1 MFRTNAQPDNAR
13 KAVGKHIRRGH
24 NFHSQMMNSDD
35 HLLRI
40 IRVRYPKRQQ
50 RQIGAWLV

>member
-24 NFHSQMMNSDD
+24 NFHTQMMNSDD